1 MVLFVAVAR
10 VRVFGAVGSA
20 VAEPVVKSVAAAEFA
35 FCAVLVARKGGQ
47 DRGRDHTDRHD
58 QRHHEAQD
66 SFQSCFDHFPFL
78 LLLYSIF
85 PCIIAEEKNRLDLI
99 DILWYNVIQED
110 ARAALLRRRR
120 TLFINL
126 IFILYTFLL

>member
-1 MVLFVAVAR
+1 MIFTHNTVIRVIDLTHGAHAARITKIVRGECTAAFLTMVLFVAVAR
-10 VRVFGAVGSA
+10 IRIFGAVGSA

-58 QRHHEAQD
+58 HYHHEAQD
-66 SFQSCFDHFPFL
+66 PFQSCFDHFPFL

-85 PCIIAEEKNRLDLI
+85 P
-99 DILWYNVIQED
+99 
-110 ARAALLRRRR
+110 ALLQRRKIGL
-120 TLFINL
+120 T
-126 IFILYTFLL
+126 